1 MNGNTALDLVMA
13 RLVRSSDTSL
23 RATARA
29 EMNNLM
35 HTALEMGPMPMWFL
49 LDQDTSVSTAVGT
62 ETVAMPAGFLRFDDN
77 LEVGGV
83 FLYDTDITG
92 PDKWVRLDRSGFNK
106 MQDFYGDEDATGVP
120 GVYDIV
126 VDTAYL
132 RPIPDGVYQLNV
144 WGYFA
149 DSDVADAATTN
160 LWLTHAADL
169 LIATT
174 AELLARVYLRNAELA
189 VAMQED
195 IKRATIRLA
204 TANTAFM
211 ESMKMRAMGDD

>member
-1 MNGNTALDLVMA
+1 
-13 RLVRSSDTSL
+13 
-23 RATARA
+23 
-29 EMNNLM
+29 
-35 HTALEMGPMPMWFL
+35 
-49 LDQDTSVSTAVGT
+49 
-62 ETVAMPAGFLRFDDN
+62 
-77 LEVGGV
+77 
-83 FLYDTDITG
+83 
-92 PDKWVRLDRSGFNK
+92 VRLDRSGFNK

-132 RPIPDGVYQLNV
+132 RPIPDGVYQLKV